1 MREKMCKERR
11 GSDWVKSSDELRRD
25 GDTIR
30 ANCDELYVKI
40 SRVGSKKEQR
50 KSIRGKR
57 GRKPEDTCSLS
68 LCLPASL
75 LLHLLFS
82 LRLNIFPQQ

>member
-1 MREKMCKERR
+1 MNMERKGLLQEDREKRMRGQTVNKQWRVKTKGEPWKDEMREKMCKERR

-40 SRVGSKKEQR
+40 SRVGSKKEQE
-50 KSIRGKR
+50 S
-57 GRKPEDTCSLS
+57 
-68 LCLPASL
+68 
-75 LLHLLFS
+75 
-82 LRLNIFPQQ
+82 Q